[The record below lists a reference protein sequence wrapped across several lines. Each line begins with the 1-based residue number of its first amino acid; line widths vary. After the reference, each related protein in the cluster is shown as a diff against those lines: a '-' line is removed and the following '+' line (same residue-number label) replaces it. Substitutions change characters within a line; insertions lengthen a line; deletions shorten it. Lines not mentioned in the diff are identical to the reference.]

1 MLEHLTRDSFAPLL
15 NAQFRMVQGA
25 NVISMD
31 LIEVSEL
38 RSSRHNE
45 AFTLVFRGPS
55 DHFLSQS
62 TYQFDHPSLGVFELF
77 IVPIG
82 QDKHGLY
89 YEALFNRLRLE
100 EQE

>member
-1 MLEHLTRDSFAPLL
+1 MLESLNRDSFVPLL
-15 NAQFRMVQGA
+15 NSQFQVVQA
-25 NVISMD
+25 ATQISLE
-31 LIEVSEL
+31 LIQVSEL

-55 DHFLSQS
+55 DLFLPQA
-62 TYQFDHPSLGVFELF
+62 TYQFDHPSLGVCELF

-89 YEALFNRLRLE
+89 YEALFNRLRHE
-100 EQE
+100 VQE

>member
-25 NVISMD
+25 NVFSMD

-55 DHFLSQS
+55 DRFLSQS

-89 YEALFNRLRLE
+89 YEALFNRLRLD